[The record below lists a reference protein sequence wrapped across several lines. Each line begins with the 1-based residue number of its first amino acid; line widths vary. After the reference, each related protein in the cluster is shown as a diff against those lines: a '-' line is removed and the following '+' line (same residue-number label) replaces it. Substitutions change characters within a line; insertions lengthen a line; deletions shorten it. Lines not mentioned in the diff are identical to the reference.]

1 MPAHRTRGVEE
12 ELGLRIQE
20 EQSCQSRTLSTKLS
34 RQILLPKK
42 VTRGIF
48 THLLFVKMQY
58 FLLRWSFCCAMW
70 NVDLGRKFRL
80 IWELTEIAWSRHLQ
94 QTWDLALYFLWQ
106 KYYFYTLIA
115 TFTFLSLT
123 SPLILNSRC
132 DIIH

>member
-1 MPAHRTRGVEE
+1 MPAHRARGVEE
-12 ELGLRIQE
+12 ELDLHIEE

-42 VTRGIF
+42 VTKDFYTFAVCKNAVFFAAVII
-48 THLLFVKMQY
+48 LL
-58 FLLRWSFCCAMW
+58 C
-70 NVDLGRKFRL
+70 NVECGSGRKFRL